1 MDVICEGPPRAKERK
16 ESESLSI
23 SVSHEIRPVAEEEE
37 ELQFLV
43 AKSVVA
49 NLCMCR

>member
-1 MDVICEGPPRAKERK
+1 MKGPHRAKERK

-37 ELQFLV
+37 ELQFRV